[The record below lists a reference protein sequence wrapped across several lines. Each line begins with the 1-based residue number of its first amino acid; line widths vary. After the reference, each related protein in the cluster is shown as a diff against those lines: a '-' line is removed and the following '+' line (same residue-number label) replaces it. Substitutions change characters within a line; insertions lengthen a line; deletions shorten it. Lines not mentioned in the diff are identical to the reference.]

1 MKKLIALLCLALA
14 TSVFSGVPKIILDSD
29 CLSDWDDVGA
39 LAILHTLADQGECEI
54 LATVAC
60 TVDGVSPQVLELINS
75 YYGRPK
81 LPVGCCRKG
90 CSVWRQGHGSGHIK
104 FTKLVAQYPEYVHT
118 QSPLQ
123 YEDAVSLYRRTL
135 AKAADGSV
143 TVCSLGFLTNLRDLL
158 VSGPDMYSPLNGRD
172 LVAKKVKLW
181 VSMACNYPNGK
192 EYNSKMDPEASRVAL
207 ADWPTPIVFTDFQ
220 YGRHLYTGRRI
231 AESDA
236 HRSPVKDIF
245 KDSMIPLDQV
255 TPTSWDQAAGH
266 PSWDETAVLIAVRGL
281 DLYNLERGTYRMV
294 GTEGDDE
301 WVADAKSPNCRVT
314 EKTPLAEVGRII
326 DDLMCVGPKPAFPV
340 RRAIPAPKASADLA
354 WVDAAIAR
362 FAENYTALLARTE
375 REATH
380 ESQYPRSCRKDGSIT
395 YCKDWDWC
403 SGFFQGSLWY
413 LYEATGEM
421 KWRAAAEKYSDLQA
435 HIRFSN
441 LHHDLG
447 FMFLP
452 SAGNGLLLTGEA
464 KYADW
469 LHDAARTMQ
478 TRFRPSMGAMQSW
491 GYWGEA
497 WKKRYNAPVI
507 IDNMLNLELWMWESE
522 NPPTGEKTR
531 ERDWLEGEI
540 FREMAEA
547 HADTSIGLLIREDG
561 STCHVADCDKVTGKL
576 IRHLDGQG
584 AGHWSRGQGWA
595 VYGYAMMSDYLGRVG
610 APRSPRE
617 AMRGDAY
624 YATAV
629 KCADWALA
637 AANLPEDGIPYWD
650 YQAPNIPDEERD
662 TAAAAVLGCGLLK
675 LSAQCAQKGDA
686 VRAARYREAALKIA
700 KSLSS
705 EAYFAK
711 PGEIG
716 GFVLKHAVGSKP
728 DKAEVDVPLNYA
740 DYYYLELLMML
751 KR

>member
-1 MKKLIALLCLALA
+1 MKKLLLAA
-14 TSVFSGVPKIILDSD
+14 TLFLVAFAHADVPKIILDSD

-135 AKAADGSV
+135 AKAEDGSV

-181 VSMACNYPNGK
+181 VSMACSYPNGK
-192 EYNSKMDPEASRVAL
+192 EYNSKMDPEASRTAL

-245 KDSMIPLDQV
+245 RDSMIPLDQV

-301 WVADAKSPNCRVT
+301 WVADEKSPNCRVT
-314 EKTPLAEVGRII
+314 EKTPLAEVGKII

-362 FAENYTALLARTE
+362 FAANYTALLARTE

-421 KWRAAAEKYSDLQA
+421 KWRAAAERYSDLQA

-507 IDNMLNLELWMWESE
+507 IDNMLNLELWMWEAV
-522 NPPTGEKTR
+522 NPPKGERTR

-540 FREMAEA
+540 FREMAER

-561 STCHVADCDKVTGKL
+561 SSCHVADCDKATGKL

-595 VYGYAMMSDYLGRVG
+595 VYGYAMMNGYCDKAS
-610 APRSPRE
+610 
-617 AMRGDAY
+617 Y
-624 YATAV
+624 YDTAV

-637 AANLPEDGIPYWD
+637 APNLPEDGIPYWD

-675 LSAQCAQKGDA
+675 LSAQCVQKGDA
-686 VRAARYREAALKIA
+686 VRAARYRAAAVKIA

-705 EAYFAK
+705 EAYFAR
-711 PGEIG
+711 PEEIG

-728 DKAEVDVPLNYA
+728 DGAEIDVPLNYA